1 MVIILSVRNL
11 EHYLTRTRRFQIN
24 RDSKRLKMNQTAQMG
39 GGRVQG
45 GGDWDGNCT
54 KIGNHLQPCQIFY
67 RNVFFVIY
75 ILGFRN
81 A

>member
-39 GGRVQG
+39 GGRGRVAVTG
-45 GGDWDGNCT
+45 MVIVPKLVTTCNPVKYFT
-54 KIGNHLQPCQIFY
+54 EM
-67 RNVFFVIY
+67 FF
-75 ILGFRN
+75 L
-81 A
+81 

>member
-39 GGRVQG
+39 EAGGRVAVTG
-45 GGDWDGNCT
+45 MVIVPKLVTTCNPVKYFT
-54 KIGNHLQPCQIFY
+54 EM
-67 RNVFFVIY
+67 FF
-75 ILGFRN
+75 L
-81 A
+81 